1 LSVEVN
7 VINMVVVGLV
17 AFLLMFLPSL
27 VELMYPKDAGPR
39 VICGGSEIVNLMH
52 LASLEENYRFNNI
65 EQKNLSGAL
74 GFLPNLEQF
83 I

>member
-1 LSVEVN
+1 MSSDIN
-7 VINMVVVGLV
+7 VIQMFVAGLA
-17 AFLLMFLPSL
+17 AFSLMFLPSL

-52 LASLEENYRFNNI
+52 LASLEENYRLDSL
-65 EQKNLSGAL
+65 EQKKLSGAL

>member
-1 LSVEVN
+1 
-7 VINMVVVGLV
+7 MVVAGFV

-39 VICGGSEIVNLMH
+39 VISGGIEIVNLMH
-52 LASLEENYRFNNI
+52 VTRMEEDCRLDSV
-65 EQKNLSGAL
+65 EQKNLSGVL
-74 GFLPNLEQF
+74 GLLPNLEQF